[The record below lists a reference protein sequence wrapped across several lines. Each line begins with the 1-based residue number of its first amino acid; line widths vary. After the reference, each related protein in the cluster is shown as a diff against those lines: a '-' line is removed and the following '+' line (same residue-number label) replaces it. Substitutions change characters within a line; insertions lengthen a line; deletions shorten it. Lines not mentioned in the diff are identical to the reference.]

1 MLDETDG
8 LRDTGEREA
17 AAGSIDEG
25 YGEVS
30 EFIDKSSIDL
40 TRDRTCSNTRK
51 SCHLPISLIFF
62 RFLARNATFTLLL

>member
-1 MLDETDG
+1 MDETDG

-40 TRDRTCSNTRK
+40 TRYRTRSNAHK
-51 SCHLPISLIFF
+51 SCQGL
-62 RFLARNATFTLLL
+62 FTTTH

>member
-1 MLDETDG
+1 MDETDG

-40 TRDRTCSNTRK
+40 TRYRTRSNAHK
-51 SCHLPISLIFF
+51 SCQESFHEH
-62 RFLARNATFTLLL
+62 RNSYYLKVYIYT

>member
-1 MLDETDG
+1 MDETDG

-40 TRDRTCSNTRK
+40 TRYRTRSNAHK
-51 SCHLPISLIFF
+51 SCQSLGCVVQSKLKGIP
-62 RFLARNATFTLLL
+62 TM

>member
-1 MLDETDG
+1 MDETDG

-40 TRDRTCSNTRK
+40 KYS
-51 SCHLPISLIFF
+51 
-62 RFLARNATFTLLL
+62 

>member
-1 MLDETDG
+1 MDETDG

-40 TRDRTCSNTRK
+40 STTHFCNALTMLRRK
-51 SCHLPISLIFF
+51 LPDSLNGSQLLIKTFGF
-62 RFLARNATFTLLL
+62 RM

>member
-1 MLDETDG
+1 MSEHAGCVESGAVMDETDG

-40 TRDRTCSNTRK
+40 TRYRTRSNAHK
-51 SCHLPISLIFF
+51 KLPS
-62 RFLARNATFTLLL
+62 